1 MMENTQRKSIVGPLF
16 LIALGLVIL
25 LHNLEVIEW
34 GIWETIRRFW
44 PIVLIAA
51 GIEIILRRAVS
62 WGPLVL
68 AAAVVGVAFMAG
80 IAPIACWTFE
90 SEFPGRE
97 PLADQT
103 FAEPIGA
110 ARNAR
115 VEIDADI
122 ADLRLYS
129 PAAAGNLVDGSASN
143 AARLAKD
150 ARIEGETAYLTLTSR
165 GARIGPFRA
174 NRRAAKTLRINL
186 TESIPL
192 QLRVNTGIGASTLE
206 LSRIKATRIE
216 VKTGIGR
223 TSLTLPRAGRVEAYL
238 EGGIGETIVTIPKGM
253 AASIR
258 VEKGIGALEAKGDFL
273 RTEQGYET
281 NGFEAAENRVY
292 LKIKGG
298 IGKITIREDSW
309 L

>member
-1 MMENTQRKSIVGPLF
+1 MMENTQRKSIVGPLI
-16 LIALGLVIL
+16 LIALGFVFL
-25 LHNLEVIEW
+25 LHNLEIIDW

-51 GIEIILRRAVS
+51 GLEIILRRAVS
-62 WGPLVL
+62 WGPLIL
-68 AAAVVGVAFMAG
+68 AAAVVGVAFIVG
-80 IAPIACWTFE
+80 IAPITCWTY
-90 SEFPGRE
+90 EFPGRE

-103 FAEPIGA
+103 FAEAIGA
-110 ARNAR
+110 AKNAR
-115 VEIDADI
+115 VEIDTDI

-143 AARLAKD
+143 AARVAKE
-150 ARIEGETAYLTLTSR
+150 ARIEGETAYFTLTSR
-165 GARIGPFRA
+165 GARFGPFRA
-174 NRRAAKTLRINL
+174 NRRAAKTLRVNL

-192 QLRVNTGIGASTLE
+192 QLKVNTGIGASTLE

-216 VKTGIGR
+216 VRTGIGR
-223 TSLTLPRAGRVEAYL
+223 TSLTLPRSGRVEAYL

-258 VEKGIGALEAKGDFL
+258 VEKGIGAIEVKGDFL

-292 LKIKGG
+292 LKIEGG
-298 IGKITIREDSW
+298 IGKITIREESW